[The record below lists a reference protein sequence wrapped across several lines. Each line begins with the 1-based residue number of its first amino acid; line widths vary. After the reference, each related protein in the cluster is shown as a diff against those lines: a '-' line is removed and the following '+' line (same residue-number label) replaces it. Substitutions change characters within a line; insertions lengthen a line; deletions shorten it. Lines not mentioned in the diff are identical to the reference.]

1 MYLFTLQIETIRN
14 FVHSQQ
20 RSQIRRVDCRKR
32 RLLSG
37 TKSKLPR
44 FLPNLK
50 WFLKSLSFFF
60 FSIEKLILDFS
71 AHSDRLIIRRITQTS
86 NPSAIIRL
94 DVDVRKMPAIYI
106 VNNTKSSAIP
116 VNTVPAEKLTDA
128 LVKRYKQSISVDFES
143 DDDDLA
149 GDLAGDVDT
158 HDEERSR
165 MSRLLR
171 SFIKVN
177 SLLTPEETNQ
187 IKEHL
192 DAVNQHRDKVKKEEG
207 EVYLAK

>member
-1 MYLFTLQIETIRN
+1 
-14 FVHSQQ
+14 
-20 RSQIRRVDCRKR
+20 
-32 RLLSG
+32 
-37 TKSKLPR
+37 
-44 FLPNLK
+44 
-50 WFLKSLSFFF
+50 
-60 FSIEKLILDFS
+60 
-71 AHSDRLIIRRITQTS
+71 
-86 NPSAIIRL
+86 
-94 DVDVRKMPAIYI
+94 MPAIYI

-116 VNTVPAEKLTDA
+116 VNTVPAEKLTEA

-149 GDLAGDVDT
+149 GDLTGDVDAQ
-158 HDEERSR
+158 DEERSR
-165 MSRLLR
+165 LSRLLR

-192 DAVNQHRDKVKKEEG
+192 DAVNEHRDKVKKEEG